1 MKRLTLIRHAQADD
15 APTGQRDWDRPLTR
29 RGQADA
35 ATMAKRMKDQLSN
48 PDSILSSPAV
58 RTRQTAE
65 LFTKQFP
72 KISLKIDEELYLAS
86 PKQMLSVILAQD
98 NATRHLV
105 LVGHNPGISELA
117 DELSQERRIEGMPT
131 ASVVTMEFDI
141 DSWQEL
147 LPASGTNVEFD
158 YPQRAT

>member
-1 MKRLTLIRHAQADD
+1 M
-15 APTGQRDWDRPLTR
+15 
-29 RGQADA
+29 
-35 ATMAKRMKDQLSN
+35 
-48 PDSILSSPAV
+48 
-58 RTRQTAE
+58 
-65 LFTKQFP
+65 
-72 KISLKIDEELYLAS
+72 DEELYLAS

>member
-35 ATMAKRMKDQLSN
+35 DQLSN

-58 RTRQTAE
+58 RTRQTAD
-65 LFTKQFP
+65 FFAKQFP
-72 KISLKIDEELYLAS
+72 KVSLKMDEDLYLAS

-147 LPASGTNVEFD
+147 LPVSGTNVEFD